1 MRKAAIDLPDVYQ
14 IRQEPQE
21 DKRSSAS
28 RAAVLFQQS
37 SPQAEPGILHSCVA
51 TVEQAEI
58 QTQGDEALVSIAR
71 ENDIRQTFCDHQL
84 AKTKGMAYTK
94 IELP

>member
-1 MRKAAIDLPDVYQ
+1 MRIAAIDLPDVFQ
-14 IRQEPQE
+14 IRQEPQA

-51 TVEQAEI
+51 T
-58 QTQGDEALVSIAR
+58 AR
-71 ENDIRQTFCDHQL
+71 ASKDTNARR
-84 AKTKGMAYTK
+84 
-94 IELP
+94 